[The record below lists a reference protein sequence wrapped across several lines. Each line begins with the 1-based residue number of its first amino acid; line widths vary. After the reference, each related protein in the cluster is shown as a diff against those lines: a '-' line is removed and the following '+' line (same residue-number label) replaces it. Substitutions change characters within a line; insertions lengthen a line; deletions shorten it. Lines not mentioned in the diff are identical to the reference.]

1 MLNLAAVAA
10 SVCRVATRA
19 EVLARPQAFFFSR
32 GWLRM
37 RISKFLERGC
47 GRCEGAYRK
56 IDAAVIYDC
65 DAEKSKSIGLMR
77 AP

>member
-32 GWLRM
+32 GW
-37 RISKFLERGC
+37 
-47 GRCEGAYRK
+47 RK
-56 IDAAVIYDC
+56 IDAAVIYDTHLVFAIVLALGTPH
-65 DAEKSKSIGLMR
+65 AEGR
-77 AP
+77 